1 LNSGTDGEIE
11 KVRASLVGS
20 WEKQEG
26 PTCAA
31 DYPDHVEFFERTRFS
46 AKRGPEQRFI
56 WWDVG
61 RYEVVAKNQIRI
73 QTASDELVQYSFS
86 ISGGTLTFVDPN
98 GCEFRYRRAT

>member
-1 LNSGTDGEIE
+1 MNSGTNGEIE

-26 PTCAA
+26 SPCAA
-31 DYPDHVEFFERTRFS
+31 AYPDQIEFLERPRFS
-46 AKRGPEQRFI
+46 ATRGPEQRFI

-73 QTASDELVQYSFS
+73 QTASDEFVQYGFS
-86 ISGGTLTFVDPN
+86 ISGKALTFVDPN